1 MDDLYE
7 IEYIDYGTIR
17 VVKSEEIHNSTICH
31 EIPTLLHRIR
41 LQGFIK
47 TSYYNSLLQKMRE
60 NLSFE
65 EATIKILEV
74 NTDVDFEYVC
84 AILFDQHWLKTYN
97 DCHHKI

>member
-1 MDDLYE
+1 
-7 IEYIDYGTIR
+7 
-17 VVKSEEIHNSTICH
+17 
-31 EIPTLLHRIR
+31 
-41 LQGFIK
+41 
-47 TSYYNSLLQKMRE
+47 MRE